1 MTLKEGE
8 KDGVFGCGV
17 LKVLEKYLTDR
28 VMIQWPSGSVG

>member
-17 LKVLEKYLTDR
+17 LKVLEKGTVSIR
-28 VMIQWPSGSVG
+28 SRSAEKAC